1 MELHLQVSNIFMCD
15 IQRNMNEVSI
25 EEDDERERVTAIDTR
40 VDHDDGA
47 PTGCALEIGKER
59 GKKEMGKT
67 RLLANIGHNI
77 LQFEVEVEHPFVLI
91 CTR

>member
-15 IQRNMNEVSI
+15 IQRNMNGVSI
-25 EEDDERERVTAIDTR
+25 EEDDERERVTAIDAR
-40 VDHDDGA
+40 VDDD
-47 PTGCALEIGKER
+47 GCALEIGKER